1 MAYFSVQ
8 LLKWPWNSCLLSII
22 VVDFALSWFFL
33 SNIYMYRTHYQL
45 IKAALGWK
53 KCYFL
58 ICYFLSMASNFFFQK
73 SNFEKKALKIFFFNE
88 KSLQKLF
95 FNVTIYVTELQMKYQ
110 GLNLRF
116 QGFIAFKLWRVQN
129 VGKKYPKKATVFLVT
144 SSAISYETIIFPC
157 SINLDLY
164 RKIIILTTGLIV

>member
-1 MAYFSVQ
+1 
-8 LLKWPWNSCLLSII
+8 
-22 VVDFALSWFFL
+22 
-33 SNIYMYRTHYQL
+33 
-45 IKAALGWK
+45 
-53 KCYFL
+53 
-58 ICYFLSMASNFFFQK
+58 MASNFFFQK

-144 SSAISYETIIFPC
+144 SSAISYEPIIFPC

-164 RKIIILTTGLIV
+164 RKIIILTTGLIVYPWKLLPFFGQKSQEIRYSENGDISARGPKIKKTRTLSFLEL